1 VKGRTSET
9 GETGELLVLA
19 ELYRRGVLG
28 GQAARGVR
36 GIDLLTSTGPSLQV
50 KAKRGRGRWVLGQ
63 EGRRPAAD
71 LVVLVSVGERHADD
85 QFFVVPVGVLYDWA
99 EGRHRAYWATRGGA
113 VTGERTLVQIRD
125 DELPVREFL
134 EGYRDA
140 WQLVTEPSAPAQE
153 SGAPQHPVGSLD
165 GDSATQVVYR
175 DHGGRPAGDNP
186 GS

>member
-28 GQAARGVR
+28 GRAARGAR
-36 GIDLLTSTGPSLQV
+36 GIDLLTSTGPTLQV

-71 LVVLVSVGERHADD
+71 LVVLVSVGEQHADD

-99 EGRHRAYWATRGGA
+99 EDRHRAYWATRGDA

-125 DELPVREFL
+125 DDLPVREFL
-134 EGYRDA
+134 KDYRDA
-140 WQLVTEPSAPAQE
+140 WKLVTEPAARAQK
-153 SGAPQHPVGSLD
+153 
-165 GDSATQVVYR
+165 
-175 DHGGRPAGDNP
+175 P
-186 GS
+186 GCP